1 MSIFSARGE
10 DAFKSAA
17 SLKLHKSKG
26 KLMPVKV
33 EFQGL
38 GLEKSWYAIFSF
50 EKKSASGEPTIS
62 GDEKDVDF
70 YLQLGDAW
78 LRTTFNPKLMV
89 DMHGE
94 DL

>member
-1 MSIFSARGE
+1 
-10 DAFKSAA
+10 
-17 SLKLHKSKG
+17 
-26 KLMPVKV
+26 MPVKV
-33 EFQGL
+33 EFQKGPD
-38 GLEKSWYAIFSF
+38 GKIVDAIFSF
-50 EKKSASGEPTIS
+50 EKKSASGEPAIS

-89 DMHGE
+89 DLHGE